1 MVAMVKR
8 LSQYISSLF
17 FKIFLSFWIILILT
31 VGTTLLII
39 QLSINTDHPLPN
51 WARQQLQHNA
61 FMLHYGPPNDFPF
74 LPPEFHNLLQP
85 HSPSPNL
92 ILVSRSGE
100 IINAADMGRNRREI
114 IRFIL
119 SDDKQKNP
127 KLRIIGPQRVVY
139 GPQIVQLDGE
149 SYLLYIYQQISQER
163 MDALSHFQVR
173 PEMLIG
179 MLVLFSLIACIMLAW
194 HIAAPLKKLRTSAN
208 QIAMGDLSVKLPNI
222 HRRDEVGQLAESLS
236 QMSNTLSNAIT
247 NQQRLLSDISHE
259 LRSPLTRL
267 NMAVALSNKRYGTT
281 KELQRIEREAER
293 LEEMIRALLGLSR
306 MQLDESKLEQQN
318 LNELLKELTTDC
330 QFEASQVG
338 KTFILN
344 NQGPESIY
352 CFPEALLS
360 AVENLCRNAIKYA
373 SKTIELN
380 IHHDAHQL
388 AFSVLDDGPGIPED
402 ELKEIFR
409 PFYRASEARDR
420 DSGGVGL
427 GLAIADWAVRQHG
440 GRIEAENRTT
450 RTGLIV
456 TIYLPYRGR

>member
-8 LSQYISSLF
+8 LSQFISSLF
-17 FKIFLSFWIILILT
+17 FKIFLSFWVILILT
-31 VGTTLLII
+31 VGTALLII

-51 WARQQLQHNA
+51 WARQELKQGA
-61 FMLHYGPPNDFPF
+61 FMLHYAPPNDFPF
-74 LPPEFHNLLQP
+74 LPPGIHNLLPP
-85 HSPSPNL
+85 HPPTPSL
-92 ILVSRSGE
+92 ILVSQSGE
-100 IINAADMGRNRREI
+100 IVNTPRLGRNRRDI
-114 IRFIL
+114 LRFIL
-119 SDDKQKNP
+119 SNDKQKNP
-127 KLRIIGPQRVVY
+127 KLRIIGPMRVVF
-139 GPQIVQLDGE
+139 GPQMVHLDGE
-149 SYLLYIYQQISQER
+149 NYLLYIHRPINQER
-163 MDALSHFQVR
+163 MDELSHFQMR
-173 PEMLIG
+173 PEMLLV
-179 MLVLFSLIACIMLAW
+179 MLVVFSLIACIMLAW
-194 HIAAPLKKLRTSAN
+194 HIATPLKKLRTSAN

-222 HRRDEVGQLAESLS
+222 HRRDEVGQLAESLL
-236 QMSNTLSNAIT
+236 QMSTTLSNAIT

-267 NMAVALSNKRYGTT
+267 NMAVALSNKRYGST
-281 KELQRIEREAER
+281 KELKRIEREAER

-306 MQLDESKLEQQN
+306 MQLDESKLELQN
-318 LNELLKELTTDC
+318 LTELLEELATDC

-344 NQGPESIY
+344 NQGPQAIY

-373 SKTIELN
+373 NQTIELR
-380 IHHDAHQL
+380 IRHEATQL
-388 AFSVLDDGPGIPED
+388 TFSVLDDGPGIPED

-440 GRIEAENRTT
+440 GRIEAKNRTT
-450 RTGLIV
+450 QTGLAV
-456 TIYLPYRGR
+456 TIYLPNRGR

>member
-17 FKIFLSFWIILILT
+17 FKIFLAFWVILILT
-31 VGTTLLII
+31 VGTALLIM
-39 QLSINTDHPLPN
+39 QLSINTDHPLPD
-51 WARQQLQHNA
+51 WARQELQRNA
-61 FMLHYGPPNDFPF
+61 FMLHYGPPSDFPF
-74 LPPEFHNLLQP
+74 LPPGFHNLLQP
-85 HSPSPNL
+85 HSSTPSL
-92 ILVSRSGE
+92 ILVSHTGE
-100 IINAADMGRNRREI
+100 IVNATNMGRNRREI

-119 SDDKQKNP
+119 SNDKQKDP
-127 KLRIIGPQRVVY
+127 KLRILGTQRVVF
-139 GPQIVQLDGE
+139 GPQKVQLNGS
-149 SYLLYIYQQISQER
+149 SYLLYINRKISPEQ
-163 MDALSHFQVR
+163 MDALSHFQMR
-173 PEMLIG
+173 PETLIG
-179 MLVLFSLIACIMLAW
+179 MLVVFSLIACIMLAW
-194 HIAAPLKKLRTSAN
+194 HIAAPLKKLRNAAN
-208 QIAMGDLSVKLPNI
+208 QIAMGDLSVKLPDI

-236 QMSNTLSNAIT
+236 QMSTTLSNAIT

-267 NMAVALSNKRYGTT
+267 NMAVALSNKRYGAT

-318 LNELLKELTTDC
+318 LNELLEELTNDC

-338 KTFILN
+338 KTFILS
-344 NQGPESIY
+344 NQGPEVIY

-373 SKTIELN
+373 SQTIELT
-380 IHHDAHQL
+380 IHHNARQL
-388 AFSVLDDGPGIPED
+388 MFSVIDDGPGIPED

-440 GRIEAENRTT
+440 GRIEAKNRATQ
-450 RTGLIV
+450 TGLSV
-456 TIYLPYRGR
+456 TIYLPHRAR